1 MVRDIYS
8 KVWTHVNLF
17 DAVAAGPGEAAAAI
31 AVKKYKVVMAD
42 LSVWQIALPMGL
54 QKSVA
59 VWNPNTLS
67 KIQKTFRLGR
77 CCEVPVENLG
87 R

>member
-42 LSVWQIALPMGL
+42 LSV
-54 QKSVA
+54 
-59 VWNPNTLS
+59 
-67 KIQKTFRLGR
+67 
-77 CCEVPVENLG
+77 
-87 R
+87 